1 MTYHGLQLYSGSR
14 WSSCGGCS
22 CRSAAGWGASCSGKC
37 GSTAVGMY
45 SHKVKIMT
53 YHGLQLF

>member
-1 MTYHGLQLYSGSR
+1 MDYNFSCGSR
-14 WSSCGGCS
+14 RSSCCGGCS
-22 CRSAAGWGASCSGKC
+22 CRSAGGGASCSGKC

-45 SHKVKIMT
+45 SHKIKIMT